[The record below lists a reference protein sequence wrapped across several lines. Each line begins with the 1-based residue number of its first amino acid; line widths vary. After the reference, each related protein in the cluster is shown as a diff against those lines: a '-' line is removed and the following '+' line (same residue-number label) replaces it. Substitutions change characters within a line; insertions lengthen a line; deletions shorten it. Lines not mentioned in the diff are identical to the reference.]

1 MHAPTLSA
9 IPADAPGT
17 TRAAGAPHS
26 SATRAPDASSSSG
39 IDAQVAFAAPAAA
52 HTRSDRT
59 DPPRSV

>member
-26 SATRAPDASSSSG
+26 AATRAPVAASSSPSA
-39 IDAQVAFAAPAAA
+39 AQEPFAAAAAA
-52 HTRSDRT
+52 HTDGEST